1 MWSGLRPTY
10 SLNSFMLQGC
20 SGKETRTRSL
30 GPTRH
35 DTRTSTY
42 FSETATTTETDTT
55 HSNQRNPIVAR
66 RNRQRTLPNVMLSTR
81 SYRPSANTFPAI
93 APTER
98 ACERNGHSTDD
109 AQRFQTEQYPLL
121 HARRLLRAA
130 PSTRLVLRSVD
141 QDVFGDIV
149 AAVF

>member
-42 FSETATTTETDTT
+42 FSETATTTETDTA

-93 APTER
+93 APRSVR
-98 ACERNGHSTDD
+98 ARETATQLTMPNDSRRSNIHCFTLGGCC
-109 AQRFQTEQYPLL
+109 APL
-121 HARRLLRAA
+121 HRLDWSCGR
-130 PSTRLVLRSVD
+130 STRMFS
-141 QDVFGDIV
+141 
-149 AAVF
+149 AT

>member
-20 SGKETRTRSL
+20 SGKNAHTFTRAKDT
-30 GPTRH
+30 

-66 RNRQRTLPNVMLSTR
+66 HNRQRTLPNVMLSTR

-93 APTER
+93 APRSVR
-98 ACERNGHSTDD
+98 ARETATQLTMPNDSRRSNIHCFTLGGCC
-109 AQRFQTEQYPLL
+109 APL
-121 HARRLLRAA
+121 HRLDWSCGR
-130 PSTRLVLRSVD
+130 STRMFS
-141 QDVFGDIV
+141 
-149 AAVF
+149 AT